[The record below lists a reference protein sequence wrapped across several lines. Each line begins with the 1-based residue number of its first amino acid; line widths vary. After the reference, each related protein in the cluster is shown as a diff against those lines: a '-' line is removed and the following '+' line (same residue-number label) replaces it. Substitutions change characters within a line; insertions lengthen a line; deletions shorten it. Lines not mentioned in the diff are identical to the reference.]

1 MKRTVFLF
9 LLLSALCVSSA
20 QGEGLKEIRERGE
33 LRHLGV
39 PYAHFVSGSGDGLDV
54 ELMKRFASFLGVNY
68 SFVPTDWQNL
78 VPDLLGIEIK
88 KDGTLSDAKRPIRGD
103 LIASGLTVL
112 EWRKRLID
120 FSSPTFTTQVWL
132 VTRANNPIRPIK
144 PSGDLAKDIEST
156 KELVRGKSLMGC
168 PGTCLDP
175 DLYGLRDLAKELA
188 PFEGNLNDLVPALI
202 SGRSELL
209 LLDVPDVLVGLASW
223 PGQIKVLGPISHKQE
238 MAVAFPKGSDLRD
251 EFERFFS
258 ELVDKGEY
266 SLMVEEYYPSITKFP

>member
-1 MKRTVFLF
+1 MKRTIFLF

-20 QGEGLKEIRERGE
+20 QGEGLKDIRKRGE

-54 ELMKRFASFLGVNY
+54 ELMRRFASFLGVKY
-68 SFVPTDWQNL
+68 SFVPTDWENL
-78 VPDLLGIEIK
+78 IPDLLGRDIK
-88 KDGTLSDAKRPIRGD
+88 KDGSLSDAKRPIRGD

-112 EWRKRLID
+112 DWRKKLID

-144 PSGDLAKDIEST
+144 PSGYLTKDIEET
-156 KELVRGKSLMGC
+156 KELIRGRSLMGC

-175 DLYGLRDLAKELA
+175 NLYGLRGLAKDLIT
-188 PFEGNLNDLVPALI
+188 FEGNLNDLVPALI
-202 SGRSELL
+202 SGRSELV

-223 PGQIKVLGPISHKQE
+223 PGQIKVIGPISQKQE
-238 MAVAFPKGSDLRD
+238 MAVAFPKESDLRE

-266 SLMVEEYYPSITKFP
+266 SLMVEEYYPSIREFP